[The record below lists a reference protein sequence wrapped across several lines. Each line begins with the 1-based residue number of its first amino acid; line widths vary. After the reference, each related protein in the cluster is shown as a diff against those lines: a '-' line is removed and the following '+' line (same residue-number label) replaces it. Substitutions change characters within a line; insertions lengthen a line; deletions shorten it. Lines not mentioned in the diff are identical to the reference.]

1 MSLQSIIHKL
11 ENKWIAI
18 VICLLALVIF
28 YNWNNNLWNS
38 IFIILLA
45 YLIADV
51 IKSILIIGERG
62 IIQFPF
68 LGTTQTQHEG
78 HGYIIFLS
86 YIIIGTLISS
96 WVGSYITKNF
106 IENLTGWQSW
116 IIPNLIII
124 ILVYVDFYITF
135 KKR

>member
-1 MSLQSIIHKL
+1 MTLKNIIHKL
-11 ENKWIAI
+11 ENKWVAI
-18 VICLLALVIF
+18 IICLLALIIF
-28 YNWNNNLWNS
+28 YNWNTNLWNG

-51 IKSILIIGERG
+51 IKSILIIGEKG

-78 HGYIIFLS
+78 HGYII
-86 YIIIGTLISS
+86 IGTLVSS
-96 WVGSYITKNF
+96 WVGNYITKNF
-106 IENLTGWQSW
+106 IENLIGWQSW
-116 IIPNLIII
+116 LFPNLIII